1 MNAVDHVL
9 FAECQ
14 NNPYDVEKL
23 LKVIIV
29 ALFPFRI
36 SILLMS
42 MLDWLFFPIVVGII
56 PG

>member
-29 ALFPFRI
+29 ALFPFRN